1 MRSASAIPLAEDS
14 FDVYSLVE
22 AMALLAKHKGE
33 LPRPQRVQREAAA
46 VEARLNATDQSLT
59 PHAGGE
65 IMSWSDPIEGEVR
78 DDQGICFKN
87 PDTNLF
93 MRYKLAG
100 AYDSNIAL
108 LVTTGE
114 DRHQSYEHLREVLRR
129 TVLRGPDLHT
139 NLQFHYG
146 LVHWFLANG
155 VDAKPTTRF
164 VVPYLTLVGELLR
177 EANEIDADYAYERL
191 CRQYLK
197 AASGDPAAAKATS
210 EISVLKKTLLGRPLG
225 RVLRQPHLLSA
236 WLSSNKNNFEVKD
249 HRVTWLRNPLLVLAE
264 TYHLLHMDAAVDLP
278 AAHRIWEQDQAIL
291 QEGAAFYA
299 AVQQR
304 VGDLSWP
311 ELDAGLKAKKP
322 AKGFETAQWEQVREA
337 HLGFQL
343 GMELYSLLPLIG
355 DKVGFFDLHLND
367 DLTITIPERLFDR
380 DHQAKMKKVLVP
392 PPVNK
397 ADEIVAVS
405 GGMYY
410 AQEAPGLPRFIQEG
424 QHFEI
429 GDPLYVVEVMK
440 MFNKV
445 YAPFAGTVDKILV
458 DTDGTIVSKGQPLF
472 KVTPDDMFVEE
483 DPVEVKA
490 RIESNTERYLTVVA

>member
-1 MRSASAIPLAEDS
+1 
-14 FDVYSLVE
+14 
-22 AMALLAKHKGE
+22 
-33 LPRPQRVQREAAA
+33 
-46 VEARLNATDQSLT
+46 
-59 PHAGGE
+59 
-65 IMSWSDPIEGEVR
+65 
-78 DDQGICFKN
+78 
-87 PDTNLF
+87 

-108 LVTTGE
+108 LVTTGD
-114 DRHQSYEHLREVLRR
+114 DRRHSYDHLREVLRR
-129 TVLRGPDLHT
+129 TVLRGPDLQT

-164 VVPYLTLVGELLR
+164 VVPYLTLVGELLQ
-177 EANEIDADYAYERL
+177 EANEIDPEYAYDRL
-191 CRQYLK
+191 CGQYLK
-197 AASGDPAAAKATS
+197 AASGDDAAARATN
-210 EISVLKKTLLGRPLG
+210 ELSVRKRTLLGRPFG
-225 RVLRQPHLLSA
+225 RILRQPHLLSA
-236 WLSSNKNNFEVKD
+236 WLSSNKGSFEVKNR
-249 HRVTWLRNPLLVLAE
+249 RVTWLRNPLFVLAE
-264 TYHLLHMDAAVDLP
+264 TYTLLHMDAAVDLP
-278 AAHRIWEQDQAIL
+278 AAHRIWEQDQTVLRDGI
-291 QEGAAFYA
+291 AFYDG
-299 AVQQR
+299 VQER

-311 ELDAGLKAKKP
+311 EVDDLLKAKKP
-322 AKGFETAQWEQVREA
+322 AKGFGAKQWRQVREA

-343 GMELYSLLPLIG
+343 GMELYSLLPLIA
-355 DKVGFFDLHLND
+355 DKVGFFDLCVNE
-367 DLTITIPERLFDR
+367 DLTLTIPERLFDR

-410 AQEAPGLPRFIQEG
+410 AQEAPGMPCFIEEG

-429 GDPLYVVEVMK
+429 GDPLYIVEVMK

-472 KVTPDDMFVEE
+472 KVTPDEQFIEE
-483 DPVEVKA
+483 DPAEVKA
-490 RIESNTERYLTVVA
+490 RIESNTEQYLTAVA